1 MSPLS
6 APVLGGAA
14 LLSSPAWWNVA
25 QGTSPASDAV
35 FRFLVCVALCWVA
48 LEAMVVFVGPAPR
61 VASPLDGA
69 EATAEDAPAS

>member
-35 FRFLVCVALCWVA
+35 FRFLVCVALSWVA
-48 LEAMVVFVGPAPR
+48 LEALVAFVGPAPR
-61 VASPLDGA
+61 VSLPNGPG
-69 EATAEDAPAS
+69 EDRADDPHG